1 MISEILNNVYV
12 TVQTSLDKEI
22 QLDLFL
28 DNSIYYENTGDD
40 PYVYYEDSGVVLL
53 ENGSKLLV
61 ETPREI
67 LNSQFTSIPQSII
80 EYIRKILSSSGSVDF
95 FSLLSVKNIS
105 SINNDPFLYLETAT
119 DNEEGV
125 LLKEDGDKLLEKN
138 QGQQYTQLN
147 HITYTMMTKSS

>member
-1 MISEILNNVYV
+1 MFDRGQNNINSLLDNGLSQYRELSLQLKSEILNNVYV

-80 EYIRKILSSSGSVDF
+80 EYIRKF
-95 FSLLSVKNIS
+95 FLLLV
-105 SINNDPFLYLETAT
+105 
-119 DNEEGV
+119 
-125 LLKEDGDKLLEKN
+125 
-138 QGQQYTQLN
+138 Q
-147 HITYTMMTKSS
+147 